1 MHKGDQDS
9 GGERMRLVCVKVREQ
24 ELELID
30 RVVEFLKEKGI
41 DTNRSELIRNAV
53 FNYIESLLPILPVE
67 LQFLYNYVRFGSYE

>member
-1 MHKGDQDS
+1 
-9 GGERMRLVCVKVREQ
+9 MRLICIKVTES

-30 RVVEFLKEKGI
+30 KVVNYLRQQGI